1 MSGLSGKNRF
11 SVDGEGN
18 AMKNDAIIG
27 VDGVA
32 RCPWGTEPQIY
43 RDYHDQEWGRSVTGD
58 NALFERIS
66 LEAFQ
71 SGLSWLTILRKREA
85 FRQAFASFDIDTV
98 AAFDETDVD
107 RLLSDQGIVR
117 NRAKINATINNAQV
131 ISSLNSPLEEV
142 LWSFQPA
149 AHSPPQHI
157 NEVPATTEESTALA
171 ARLKKL
177 GFRFTGPT
185 TAYAMMQAIGIVD
198 DHVAGCHLASG

>member
-1 MSGLSGKNRF
+1 M
-11 SVDGEGN
+11 E
-18 AMKNDAIIG
+18 NDAIMG
-27 VDGVA
+27 DDGVA
-32 RCPWGTEPQIY
+32 RCPWGAEPQIY
-43 RDYHDQEWGRSVTGD
+43 RDYHDQEWGRTVTGD

-98 AAFDETDVD
+98 AAFDESDVE
-107 RLLSDQGIVR
+107 RLQSDQGIVR

-131 ISSLNSPLEEV
+131 ISSLDTPLEEV

-149 AHSPPQHI
+149 AHLPPQHI
-157 NEVPATTEESTALA
+157 DEVPATTDESTALA